1 MGKPVVVLLFS
12 FKTKRFFGGGQIC
25 SHLFLF
31 VLCFYLFVSY
41 IVNEILENCKYGI

>member
-12 FKTKRFFGGGQIC
+12 FKTKRFLGG
-25 SHLFLF
+25 SDLLTSFLF